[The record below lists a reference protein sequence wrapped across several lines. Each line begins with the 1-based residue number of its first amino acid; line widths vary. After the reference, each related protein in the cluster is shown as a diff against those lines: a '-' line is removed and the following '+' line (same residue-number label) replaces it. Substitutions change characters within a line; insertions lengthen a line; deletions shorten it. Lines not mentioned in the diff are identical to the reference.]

1 MIEANSKSKLHA
13 TTQEQF
19 DYVVELGWRI
29 MSWEKVS
36 TSDLWLFILT
46 LKRLPRSAI
55 HDAWDSFRATAL
67 EAKKVQ
73 KDQEYWKSFR
83 QWSVDNVTNEWQ
95 LCSICIM
102 EVKKYDT
109 FRGDDEIIVL
119 SKEFLRRDPGDKTK
133 QAFGY
138 YGVWNVSSIDHP
150 EHYNSIK
157 KDNTILFRNYFN
169 D

>member
-1 MIEANSKSKLHA
+1 
-13 TTQEQF
+13 
-19 DYVVELGWRI
+19 
-29 MSWEKVS
+29 
-36 TSDLWLFILT
+36 
-46 LKRLPRSAI
+46 
-55 HDAWDSFRATAL
+55 
-67 EAKKVQ
+67 
-73 KDQEYWKSFR
+73 
-83 QWSVDNVTNEWQ
+83 
-95 LCSICIM
+95 M